1 MMITANELNKTYTDI
16 VANYVNDGYM
26 INPNSF
32 GGRQSNEICHID
44 LKHPKD
50 TKNVIRVWMTNY
62 SEKLKIDGEEVWGG
76 ADTIRISVRKYD
88 QTSLRNT
95 LWSDEGEELVS
106 IKFYT
111 IEKDSFYTS
120 ELDDLISI
128 IKLRNK
134 RYSARTIFK
143 PDYGQKLL
151 NIHTLPSSTINSIVS
166 KIKANYGCKKAGA
179 DSIKQVALNT
189 YSGRLN
195 CRVDWEFKNHRG
207 IIVLK

>member
-1 MMITANELNKTYTDI
+1 MMITANELNKTYSDI
-16 VANYVNDGYM
+16 VANYITDGYM

-50 TKNVIRVWMTNY
+50 NKNIIRVWMTSYN
-62 SEKLKIDGEEVWGG
+62 EKLKIDGEPIWGG
-76 ADTIRISVRKYD
+76 VNTITVSVKKYD
-88 QTSLRNT
+88 QTIKRNT

-111 IEKDSFYTS
+111 VEQDKFYTS

-134 RYSARTIFK
+134 RYSDRFIFK
-143 PDYGQKLL
+143 SSQKLL
-151 NIHTLPSSTINSIVS
+151 DVRALPSRTVNSIML
-166 KIKANYGCKKAGA
+166 KIKSNYGCKKADA
-179 DSIKQVALNT
+179 NSIKQIALLNT

-195 CRVDWEFKNHRG
+195 CRIDWEFKDHRG
-207 IIVLK
+207 TIVLK